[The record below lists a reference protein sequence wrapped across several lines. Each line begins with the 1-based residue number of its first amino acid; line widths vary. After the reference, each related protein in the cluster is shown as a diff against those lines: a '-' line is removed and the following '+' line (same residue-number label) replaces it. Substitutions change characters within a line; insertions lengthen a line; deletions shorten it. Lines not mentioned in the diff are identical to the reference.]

1 MLGPNG
7 MSQLNLAIR
16 GKVERDL
23 ISLPKTTKRVSN
35 DLSLIR
41 AAFFFVFASG
51 KWWRQDL
58 IPRLCY
64 SYQLSWLTPS
74 KKII

>member
-51 KWWRQDL
+51 K
-58 IPRLCY
+58 
-64 SYQLSWLTPS
+64 
-74 KKII
+74 